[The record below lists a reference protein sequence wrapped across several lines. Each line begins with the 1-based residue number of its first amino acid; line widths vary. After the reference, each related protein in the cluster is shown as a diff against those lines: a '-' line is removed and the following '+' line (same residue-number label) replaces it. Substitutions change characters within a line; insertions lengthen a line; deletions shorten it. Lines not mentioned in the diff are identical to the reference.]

1 MMLLMMMLMLIMLMM
16 LMMLML
22 MLMLMLMVT
31 QSSPQHS
38 LVGELMNK
46 FGFSDILEYQVGSP

>member
-16 LMMLML
+16 LMML

-46 FGFSDILEYQVGSP
+46 FGFSDILEYQVRS

>member
-1 MMLLMMMLMLIMLMM
+1 
-16 LMMLML
+16 MLML
-22 MLMLMLMVT
+22 MLMLTLMLMMLMLMVT

-46 FGFSDILEYQVGSP
+46 FGFSDILEYQVGSQ

>member
-1 MMLLMMMLMLIMLMM
+1 MMLLMLMLM
-16 LMMLML
+16 

-46 FGFSDILEYQVGSP
+46 FGFSDILEYQVGSQ